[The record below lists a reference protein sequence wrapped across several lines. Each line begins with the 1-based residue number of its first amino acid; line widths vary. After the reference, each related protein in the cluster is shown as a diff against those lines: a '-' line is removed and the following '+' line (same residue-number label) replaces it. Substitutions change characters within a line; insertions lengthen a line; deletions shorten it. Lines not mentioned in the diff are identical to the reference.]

1 MNGQPHIYYSFFSET
16 EPAIGDPDR
25 KLNIKINRKN
35 TNQTKI
41 DFSIKFSTT
50 ATGHITYE
58 TVDLMEHMFSFH
70 DIFFPVSEISLDIPV
85 RGTHVRT
92 VLSLQDF
99 NPNATNRIDLEEALM
114 DLGSSMKEPIPED
127 AGEVC
132 SICHD
137 SFSGTGVVNSLR
149 CNHVYHHHCIVKW
162 FHHNLTC
169 PTCRDTDF

>member
-1 MNGQPHIYYSFFSET
+1 MNGQPHIYYSFSSET
-16 EPAIGDPDR
+16 ESAIGDPDR

-35 TNQTKI
+35 TNQTEI

-70 DIFFPVSEISLDIPV
+70 DIFFLVSENIIGYTSQRFSAMIPLLADYA
-85 RGTHVRT
+85 GTHVRA
-92 VLSLQDF
+92 VLSIQDF

-114 DLGSSMKEPIPED
+114 DLGSSMREPIPED

-149 CNHVYHHHCIVKW
+149 CNHVYHHHCIVK
-162 FHHNLTC
+162 
-169 PTCRDTDF
+169 